1 MILRGRN
8 LMAFDTAAA
17 KVDSYIR
24 VSVVPDETSI
34 MQTALHRDN
43 ANPEYNERF
52 VFSAPKNTVRDRTLK
67 CIAYTC
73 DKSSNTLLGQ
83 VELKL
88 ANVDFRDVYIAWF
101 PLIDTKRKPV
111 GCGELLFSL
120 SYLPTAE
127 RLTVVVV
134 KARNL
139 VWTDEKE
146 SADPFVKIYLLQKGK
161 KISKKKTSVK
171 KGDRNPVFNEA
182 MIFSVPAGALQNI
195 QLRLTLAEYQIEGK
209 TPAIGHVFVGPHCSG
224 KQLSHW
230 NQMISA
236 PRKPIAMWHPLKK
249 REG

>member
-1 MILRGRN
+1 MEFYQDCMEDVVKSQCCSATKHPVCSEQNVVGHCHGAIGRNFGAMDVPFNVLYHCYHSGSTSRLRKTEELIVMILRGRN

-88 ANVDFRDVYIAWF
+88 ANVDFRDVYTAWF
-101 PLIDTKRKPV
+101 PLIDTKRLRPLYK
-111 GCGELLFSL
+111 GSTRSFEKFTLLSEL
-120 SYLPTAE
+120 P
-127 RLTVVVV
+127 
-134 KARNL
+134 
-139 VWTDEKE
+139 
-146 SADPFVKIYLLQKGK
+146 P
-161 KISKKKTSVK
+161 
-171 KGDRNPVFNEA
+171 
-182 MIFSVPAGALQNI
+182 
-195 QLRLTLAEYQIEGK
+195 IEII
-209 TPAIGHVFVGPHCSG
+209 TRCM
-224 KQLSHW
+224 
-230 NQMISA
+230 QM
-236 PRKPIAMWHPLKK
+236 K
-249 REG
+249 

>member
-1 MILRGRN
+1 
-8 LMAFDTAAA
+8 
-17 KVDSYIR
+17 
-24 VSVVPDETSI
+24 
-34 MQTALHRDN
+34 MQTAIQRNNKD
-43 ANPEYNERF
+43 PVYNERF
-52 VFSAPKNTVRDRTLK
+52 LFSAPKSTLKERILK

-73 DKSSNTLLGQ
+73 DKYSNTILGQ
-83 VELKL
+83 AEVKL
-88 ANVDFRDVYIAWF
+88 SEVDLNQTYSVCL
-101 PLIDTKRKPV
+101 PLLDTQRRPV

-127 RLTVVVV
+127 RLTVVLV

-139 VWTDEKE
+139 VWTDGKE

-182 MIFSVPAGALQNI
+182 MIFSVPAAALQNI
-195 QLRLTLAEYQIEGK
+195 QLRLTLAEYQAEGK
-209 TPAIGHVFVGPHCSG
+209 TPAVGHVFVGPHCSG

-249 REG
+249 RDG